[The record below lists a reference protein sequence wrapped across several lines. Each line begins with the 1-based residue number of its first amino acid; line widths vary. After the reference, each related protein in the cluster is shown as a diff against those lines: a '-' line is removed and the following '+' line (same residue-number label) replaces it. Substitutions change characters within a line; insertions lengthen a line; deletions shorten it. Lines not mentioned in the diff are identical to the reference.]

1 MGFNREN
8 VVQFDIDFVNR
19 MDSKQRTALYQELL
33 LRLEAL
39 PGVQAASL
47 YGFGLLS
54 GNGWSDRVLA
64 EGYVATPDEDLTCQG
79 MWVGPKFFETLGT
92 KILSGRD
99 FARQDDRTASVTNAA
114 APQAA
119 VINEAMARRY
129 FGAETPLGRRVYFA
143 SRPERKFEIIGVVK
157 DAKYES
163 LREEPQ
169 PAAYYPYTQRIGYY
183 YDFEVRYSGD
193 PQASISEVRRAVGEV
208 DRSLPITYGNTL
220 AQQVERSIT
229 SQALVAQLSTFF
241 GLLAV
246 FLACIGIYGLMS
258 YAVSRRTNEI
268 GVRLALGAR
277 RSSLLWMV
285 MRESLT
291 LVMIGLVAGLGAAL
305 AATRVV
311 ASQLYGLKPHDPTT
325 VAVAM
330 CLLLA
335 VAALAS
341 FVPARRASQVDPMAA
356 LRYE

>member
-1 MGFNREN
+1 M
-8 VVQFDIDFVNR
+8 
-19 MDSKQRTALYQELL
+19 
-33 LRLEAL
+33 
-39 PGVQAASL
+39 
-47 YGFGLLS
+47 
-54 GNGWSDRVLA
+54 
-64 EGYVATPDEDLTCQG
+64 
-79 MWVGPKFFETLGT
+79 
-92 KILSGRD
+92 
-99 FARQDDRTASVTNAA
+99 
-114 APQAA
+114 
-119 VINEAMARRY
+119 
-129 FGAETPLGRRVYFA
+129 
-143 SRPERKFEIIGVVK
+143 
-157 DAKYES
+157 
-163 LREEPQ
+163 
-169 PAAYYPYTQRIGYY
+169 
-183 YDFEVRYSGD
+183 
-193 PQASISEVRRAVGEV
+193 
-208 DRSLPITYGNTL
+208 
-220 AQQVERSIT
+220 
-229 SQALVAQLSTFF
+229 VAQLSTFF
-241 GLLAV
+241 GALAV